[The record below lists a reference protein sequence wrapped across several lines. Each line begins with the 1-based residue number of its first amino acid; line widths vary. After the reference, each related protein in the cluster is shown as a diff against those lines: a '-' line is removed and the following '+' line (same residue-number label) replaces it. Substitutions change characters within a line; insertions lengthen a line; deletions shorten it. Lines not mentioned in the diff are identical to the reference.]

1 MDILGEHIVIQKGK
15 MPRNLSDNQSK
26 RFKYPYIDIKA
37 FEKGSLRR
45 YTDGEKCLLCD
56 NNDILI
62 VWDGARCG
70 LVGKAISGAVGST
83 LAVIKP
89 KESVQREYVYYFLKS
104 QFLIFNTRVKGVG
117 IPHLDPFLVHHSSL
131 IIPSLPEQHRIV
143 AKLEELLSELEKGK
157 EQLHTALDQLKV
169 YRQAVLKYAF
179 EGKLTNNEKLKSK
192 NEKIENGELPK
203 GWKWVKL
210 GEKLDFVGSGIT
222 PKGGR
227 EVYQSSGVIFI
238 RSQNVYPNKLELDDV
253 AYISD
258 KIDER
263 MKRTRVQPDD
273 VLLNITGAS
282 IGRSAFVPSKFPR
295 ANVNQHVCILRSNQN
310 TLFSK
315 YLSSYLNSSRAQSEI
330 MNTQSGA
337 TRQGLNFEQI
347 RNLNLPICPI
357 EEQHR
362 IVQEIES
369 RLSVADKL
377 EETITASL
385 QQSETL
391 RQSILKKAFEGKL
404 V

>member
-1 MDILGEHIVIQKGK
+1 MEILGEHIVIQKGK

-26 RFKYPYIDIKA
+26 KFKHPYIDIKA
-37 FEKGSLRR
+37 FEKGNLRR

-56 NNDILI
+56 SNDILI

-89 KESVQREYVYYFLKS
+89 KENVQREYVYYFLKS
-104 QFLIFNTRVKGVG
+104 QFLTFNTRVKGVG

-143 AKLEELLSELEKGK
+143 EKLEELLSELEKGK
-157 EQLHTALDQLKV
+157 EQLNTALDQLKV

-179 EGKLTNNEKLKSK
+179 ESIVNPHITTIKGCCTHIIDCLHSTAKFQNSGYYCVDTTC
-192 NEKIENGELPK
+192 IENSKILFDKLRYVDKRTYEERISRLKPQEGDILFAREGTVGTTLIVPK
-203 GWKWVKL
+203 GIQLCL
-210 GEKLDFVGSGIT
+210 GQRMMMFRLKQTIESKYF
-222 PKGGR
+222 
-227 EVYQSSGVIFI
+227 
-238 RSQNVYPNKLELDDV
+238 
-253 AYISD
+253 AYYFQAPQL
-258 KIDER
+258 KIQYKP
-263 MKRTRVQPDD
+263 M
-273 VLLNITGAS
+273 ITGTTS
-282 IGRSAFVPSKFPR
+282 PHINIRDIKMFKMI
-295 ANVNQHVCILRSNQN
+295 VCSL
-310 TLFSK
+310 
-315 YLSSYLNSSRAQSEI
+315 ED
-330 MNTQSGA
+330 
-337 TRQGLNFEQI
+337 
-347 RNLNLPICPI
+347 
-357 EEQHR
+357 QHR
-362 IVQEIES
+362 VVEEIER